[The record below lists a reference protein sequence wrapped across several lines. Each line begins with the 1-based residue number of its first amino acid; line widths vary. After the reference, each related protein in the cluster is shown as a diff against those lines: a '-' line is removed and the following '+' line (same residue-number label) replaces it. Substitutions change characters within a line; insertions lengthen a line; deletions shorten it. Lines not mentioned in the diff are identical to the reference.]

1 MKRMP
6 LVVAMLVGVLP
17 WPPSIAVV
25 AGQQAASSTTQK
37 PQEVPTFGV
46 GTAAVT
52 LDIVVRDKKG
62 RAVRDL
68 RASDFEVFEDVVKQ
82 TIDSFRVFG
91 RPLEERA
98 SVAPRPAAAP
108 GPAPAPAPLPA
119 AATEPED

>member
-37 PQEVPTFGV
+37 PAEVPMFGV
-46 GTAAVT
+46 GTIAVT

-68 RASDFEVFEDVVKQ
+68 KASDFEVFEDGVKQ
-82 TIDSFRVFG
+82 MLESFQVFG
-91 RPLEERA
+91 RPLDE
-98 SVAPRPAAAP
+98 APPDQPRAAAP
-108 GPAPAPAPLPA
+108 LTAP
-119 AATEPED
+119 